1 MTRPL
6 IDGLGR
12 RPGTA
17 VSALLLSVLVLVV
30 GACASA
36 PEVRFHSLLA
46 SERGGMPVAAAA
58 APRVVVAPV
67 TVPAALDQPQWLVR
81 RPDDSL
87 QRLEQ
92 DRWASPLADE
102 LRAAV
107 RDALVVRW
115 GVNDAYTAAL
125 PVAPAGVPSAW
136 RVQVELLRLD
146 ARPGR
151 DTLLEARWTV
161 LPPQRD
167 AVAASCRSLSR
178 ESVASDGIL
187 PLVAAHRA
195 TVARLADDI
204 GRQLKAMAAGAGP
217 ACVAAPVS

>member
-6 IDGLGR
+6 IRSFQRRLGT
-12 RPGTA
+12 GA
-17 VSALLLSVLVLVV
+17 SALLLTALA
-30 GACASA
+30 ACASA

-46 SERGGMPVAAAA
+46 SERAAPQPAGPT

-67 TVPAALDQPQWLVR
+67 AVPPALDQPQWLVR

-107 RDALVVRW
+107 RDALVGRW

-136 RVQVELLRLD
+136 RIQVELLRLD

-178 ESVASDGIL
+178 ETVSADGIL

-195 TVARLADDI
+195 AVARLADDI

-217 ACVAAPVS
+217 TCVAAPVS